1 VTAPP
6 RPRRAARTA
15 ATAAVLAVALASC
28 GLSTDDEPQAIT
40 RSTADTGPDTSNTTF
55 TLPGADVD
63 NIRVFFLQT
72 VGDADAVLAGVP
84 RQVVLPATPASRLDA
99 LFGQPPTE
107 AERALGLWS
116 AIPADATLAD
126 RPVQRGHVLI
136 VDLPESVYDEL
147 HGIIA
152 QDAFAQIVWTATA
165 IPGVESVSFRRDGAP
180 FEAVD
185 GMGQARSRPLGR
197 DDFPALAPAA
207 DAEEAAGSAAPARP
221 SATTSTTAAG
231 AAGAD
236 GDDEAFGRLEAD
248 PGDAGDAGA
257 GAGTPAQG

>member
-1 VTAPP
+1 MTPPP

-15 ATAAVLAVALASC
+15 AIAAVLAVALASC

-40 RSTADTGPDTSNTTF
+40 RSTADTGPDTSSTTF
-55 TLPGADVD
+55 TLPGAEVD
-63 NIRVFFLQT
+63 NVSVYFLQT
-72 VGDADAVLAGVP
+72 VEDADAVLAEVP
-84 RQVVLPATPASRLDA
+84 RQVVLPSTPASRLDA

-107 AERALGLWS
+107 EERALGLWS

-152 QDAFAQIVWTATA
+152 QDAFAQIVWTATE
-165 IPGVESVSFRRDGAP
+165 IQGVESVSFRRDGAP

-197 DDFPALAPAA
+197 DDFPELAPAD
-207 DAEEAAGSAAPARP
+207 DAEAAGTPGSAG

-231 AAGAD
+231 DTGD
-236 GDDEAFGRLEAD
+236 G
-248 PGDAGDAGA
+248 
-257 GAGTPAQG
+257 